1 MENEYVANDNNLFV
15 PTKKLKLFADAHGV
29 HIKPNG
35 NGSSQFVFTIPDY
48 LNFVNPETLRL
59 RYNLEFTGRGMPK
72 PDPAAACSSLYRHM
86 RVQTKNGMELLE
98 EVSEYSSR
106 VAMEYSYGQDEGKI
120 ADRAINEGLSLTNNA
135 KNQMFW
141 AAQNLPS
148 QGITTAPVA
157 KKCAIS
163 LPLWSG
169 ILGEQAQVLPV
180 AAVGGVRLQM
190 ETNNLKKSVRLALD
204 SKKGKGTKVKTQ
216 VAAATWNNASL
227 NHLVD
232 VELEGGDGIQS
243 NYQIGDAVYYD
254 VGGVDTLI
262 GIVTS
267 IGTAASQFQ
276 LQVRGNVAASTD
288 GFLLAVGTEIYT
300 VPKDRFEGWSPGVNM
315 QGTVG
320 AVSAAITLALTEAAV
335 KVDYTMTDME
345 MIVEQISPPDSYVNA
360 LVKKINSGEGLVMT
374 YKNTTM
380 HKVNLVGTQGMLN
393 ASIPN
398 TSKRVYSVN
407 CMPLASVDSYDAGNL
422 TAKPDQIESYQFVI
436 NDQLIPDQKVPLS
449 RLSMTPAYVEQ
460 LHLQETRKS
469 LVNSSVFVK
478 SLQNAEKNFV
488 IGRAVSLY
496 GAVSDVTKS
505 DLSLRLEYGAATYQ
519 KTLNCYLCTARTLV
533 IKRDEINVFY

>member
-29 HIKPNG
+29 DIKPNG

-48 LNFVNPETLRL
+48 LNFINPETLRL

-72 PDPAAACSSLYRHM
+72 PDPSAACSSLYRHL

-106 VAMEYSYGQDEGKI
+106 VAMEYSYGEDEGKI
-120 ADRAINEGLSLTNNA
+120 ADRSINEGLSITNNA
-135 KNQMFW
+135 KNQLFW
-141 AAQNLPS
+141 AAQNTPS
-148 QGITTAPVA
+148 ETIDTAPTA

-180 AAVGGVRLQM
+180 AALGGCRVTM

-204 SKKGKGTKVKTQ
+204 SKKGKGDTIKTQ
-216 VAAATWNNASL
+216 VAAATWNDASL
-227 NHLVD
+227 NDIVD
-232 VELEGGDGIQS
+232 ISMNGDVNLQS

-254 VGGVDTLI
+254 VGGVDTLV
-262 GIVTS
+262 GLVTGVDANA
-267 IGTAASQFQ
+267 GTFV
-276 LQVRGNVAASTD
+276 LKVRGNVAASTD
-288 GFLLAVGTEIYT
+288 GPLLATGTEIYT
-300 VPKDRFEGWSPGVNM
+300 KPKDRFEGWTPGVNM
-315 QGTVG
+315 QG
-320 AVSAAITLALTEAAV
+320 VSGSVAAAITLAVNQAAV

-360 LVKKINSGEGLVMT
+360 LVKKINSSEGLVMN
-374 YKNTTM
+374 YKNTTL
-380 HKVNLVGTQGMLN
+380 HKVNLVGLQGMLN

-398 TSKRVYSVN
+398 TAKRVYSVN

-436 NDQLIPDQKVPLS
+436 NDQLIPDQKVPLA

-460 LHLQETRKS
+460 LHLAEGRKS
-469 LVNSSVFVK
+469 LVNSGVFVK

-496 GAVSDVTKS
+496 GAVSDITKS

-519 KTLNCYLCTARTLV
+519 KTLNCYVCSARTLV
-533 IKRDEINVFY
+533 INRDQVQVIY